1 MKQTIRKTDILVLLG
16 VFALAFLVMFGIQ
29 RISGRIDGV
38 ASMVFVLAVFLI
50 SIYTDGYFWGVM
62 ASLLSVLAVNFA
74 FRSPYFAF
82 NFTLP
87 ERAMLWVLESL
98 RRFFGIL
105 AAPLVV
111 ILLRL
116 PARTAPVPPWP
127 FPMRRT
133 VLPDGSAGR
142 QVHRSFPAEAAG
154 RCTLPA
160 S

>member
-38 ASMVFVLAVFLI
+38 ASMIFVLAVFLI

-87 ERAMLWVLESL
+87 ENLFSGLVM
-98 RRFFGIL
+98 
-105 AAPLVV
+105 LVV
-111 ILLRL
+111 MLAVPRLRKRKNQREENHHEEH
-116 PARTAPVPPWP
+116 P
-127 FPMRRT
+127 
-133 VLPDGSAGR
+133 
-142 QVHRSFPAEAAG
+142 
-154 RCTLPA
+154 
-160 S
+160 

>member
-82 NFTLP
+82 NFTITGYPLTFLTMLAVSLIISAMNTKIKKQ
-87 ERAMLWVLESL
+87 ER
-98 RRFFGIL
+98 
-105 AAPLVV
+105 
-111 ILLRL
+111 
-116 PARTAPVPPWP
+116 
-127 FPMRRT
+127 MRNFISDK
-133 VLPDGSAGR
+133 P
-142 QVHRSFPAEAAG
+142 QW
-154 RCTLPA
+154 
-160 S
+160 